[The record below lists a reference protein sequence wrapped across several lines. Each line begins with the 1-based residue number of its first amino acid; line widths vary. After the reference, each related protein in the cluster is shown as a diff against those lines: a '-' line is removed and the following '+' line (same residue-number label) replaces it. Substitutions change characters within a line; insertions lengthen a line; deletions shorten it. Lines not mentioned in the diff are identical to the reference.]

1 MDPSN
6 LSERELLFLILR
18 DLGNLSS
25 RVESL
30 QQEQSRLRTEFHQAE
45 LKAAQATVSKQAFET
60 LQTEVSRLSLRIAT
74 TEVESKTKLA
84 ILGSGISIFVSVLT
98 TIIIKLM
105 AK

>member
-25 RVESL
+25 RVEAL
-30 QQEQSRLRTEFHQAE
+30 QQEQGRLRTEFHQAE

-60 LQTEVSRLSLRIAT
+60 LQTEVSRLSLKIAT
-74 TEVESKTKLA
+74 TEAESKTKLA
-84 ILGSGISIFVSVLT
+84 ILGGGISIFVSLVT
-98 TIIIKLM
+98 TVVVKLLF
-105 AK
+105 K